1 MSPDAYTLSYRWTDS
16 AQKELGTQDTQLD
29 PSADPCRT
37 LTVTRTVT
45 ATSKTDSTQV
55 LTGSCR
61 YGRQGLPGT
70 TVGAAH
76 ARDEGE
82 RHPGQASW
90 IWRASSLSWISC
102 PGDGDSADPRHPRP
116 DPCGL

>member
-1 MSPDAYTLSYRWTDS
+1 MTLSD
-16 AQKELGTQDTQLD
+16 
-29 PSADPCRT
+29 
-37 LTVTRTVT
+37 LTVTCTVT

-61 YGRQGLPGT
+61 YGVKVYPGT

-76 ARDEGE
+76 ALTKGSVTLDKLMDLEGKQSI
-82 RHPGQASW
+82 PGSA
-90 IWRASSLSWISC
+90 A
-102 PGDGDSADPRHPRP
+102 PGGWGLSADPRYPRP